1 MIYSLQGV
9 LLLIENNFLVIQC
22 AGVGYKCLTSSC
34 TQGECRGKTGKE
46 VTVYTHMNVRQDAV
60 DLFGFSSLN
69 ELNCFKLLT
78 TVSGVGP
85 KAALAILSEF
95 TAEKVAAIVS
105 SGDSKSLTSA
115 SGIGAKTAQR
125 IVLELKDKLSNGAAG
140 NLSPTNSLPLPN
152 CAKNISEAAKA
163 LEVLGYSAAD
173 VMPILA
179 KCDENLPVEELIKL
193 TLKYSGRGVIKNELG
208 T

>member
-1 MIYSLQGV
+1 MIYSLQGI
-9 LLLIENNFLVIQC
+9 LLLIENNFIVIQC
-22 AGVGYKCLTSSC
+22 TGVGYKCLTSSC
-34 TQGECRGKTGKE
+34 TQSECHNKIGKE
-46 VTVYTHMNVRQDAV
+46 VTIYTHMNVRQDAV

-125 IVLELKDKLSNGAAG
+125 IVLELKDKLSLGISG
-140 NLSPTNSLPLPN
+140 TSLPMGSMLPS
-152 CAKNISEAAKA
+152 CSKNISEAAKA
-163 LEVLGYSAAD
+163 LEVLGYSATD
-173 VMPILA
+173 VMPVLA

-193 TLKYSGRGVIKNELG
+193 TLKYSGRGL
-208 T
+208 